1 MASPSSLTEPVKM
14 RSTATT
20 TLWELVSPICSCRL
34 ASLLES
40 RPPLAITNKYIT
52 WWNPVQVNTLS
63 VSNPNFKFCQRS
75 LELNSTV
82 KGIFKANKTEIDLT
96 YLKKHHYWFHEQ
108 KFIKPEVKIKPLIH
122 HFKTPLIHIQFHLTR
137 RNYLDMAGFTFWI
150 KCFQRMTSILHI
162 SLPVVTLVWPWFDPG
177 TDKLGK
183 FQLWNASCNLWKQKT
198 KIMKIWK

>member
-52 WWNPVQVNTLS
+52 WWNSVQVNTLS

-82 KGIFKANKTEIDLT
+82 KRIFKANKTEIDLT

-108 KFIKPEVKIKPLIH
+108 NFIKPEVKIKPPTN
-122 HFKTPLIHIQFHLTR
+122 HFETPLTNSSTWWEEIIF
-137 RNYLDMAGFTFWI
+137 NWI
-150 KCFQRMTSILHI
+150 WQVLPSGSNASKGWPAFCI
-162 SLPVVTLVWPWFDPG
+162 SLSLWWPLFDLGLTPVPISW
-177 TDKLGK
+177 
-183 FQLWNASCNLWKQKT
+183 ASSNCEMHLAIYGNKRAF
-198 KIMKIWK
+198 